1 MNISFLD
8 GYTVV
13 TDESGRRKLE
23 ALGNLSLYDRT
34 QDADVVSRAK
44 GAEVV
49 IVNKTTL
56 NESHFALLSDLKLV
70 CVAATGYDKIDVQAA
85 ARHGITVCNC
95 AGYSSRS
102 VAQIVASFILEVA
115 DSVGEYTREN
125 RNGRWC
131 KSPDFC
137 YTLRNRI
144 ELVGKTMAI
153 VGFGN
158 IGQAVADVM
167 RPFGVK
173 LFAVTSKRQDE
184 LPADVEKISLTDA
197 FSKCQLVSLNCP
209 LTADNKEFVNSELLQ
224 SANSNLVLINT
235 ARGGLIN
242 ERDVA
247 QALRDG
253 RIAAYCTDV
262 LTTEPAQPDC
272 PLLSAPNVF
281 ITPHIGWDTPEARMR
296 IIDIL
301 VENIK
306 NFFAGHP
313 TNCVSK

>member
-8 GYTVV
+8 GYTVI
-13 TDESGRRKLE
+13 TDDAGRQMLE

-34 QDADVVSRAK
+34 QEADVVARAQ

-49 IVNKTTL
+49 VVNKTAL
-56 NESHFALLSDLKLV
+56 NESHFSLLPDLKLV
-70 CVAATGYDKIDVQAA
+70 CVAATGYDKVDVAA
-85 ARHGITVCNC
+85 ARRHGIAVCNC

-102 VAQIVASFILEVA
+102 VAQMVASFVLEVA

-137 YTLRNRI
+137 YMLRDRI
-144 ELVGKTMAI
+144 ELVDKPMAI

-158 IGQAVADVM
+158 IGKAVADVM

-173 LFAVTSKRQDE
+173 LYAVTSKQQDA
-184 LPADVEKISLTDA
+184 LPADVEKISLRDA
-197 FSKCQLVSLNCP
+197 FRKCKFVSLNCP
-209 LTADNKEFVNSELLQ
+209 LTADNKEFVNDELLQ
-224 SANSNLVLINT
+224 SANPDLVLINT
-235 ARGGLIN
+235 ARGGLVN

-247 QALRDG
+247 QALHDG
-253 RIAAYCTDV
+253 RMAAYCTDV
-262 LTTEPAQPDC
+262 LTTEPAREDC
-272 PLLSAPNVF
+272 PLLSAPRTF

-296 IIDIL
+296 IIRIL
-301 VENIK
+301 VDNIK
-306 NFFAGHP
+306 NFFAGTP
-313 TNCVSK
+313 TNCVN